1 MQITNTSAA
10 VVSAA
15 QAQSNADLLA
25 QSIIYSANVGGKTYT
40 ADIGLSAGQYVATVP
55 KEFPPINASGNSLI
69 LAENNLDAK
78 IDLLA

>member
-10 VVSAA
+10 AASAA

-25 QSIIYSANVGGKTYT
+25 QSIIYSSNVGGKTYT

-55 KEFPPINASGNSLI
+55 NEFPPINASGNSLI